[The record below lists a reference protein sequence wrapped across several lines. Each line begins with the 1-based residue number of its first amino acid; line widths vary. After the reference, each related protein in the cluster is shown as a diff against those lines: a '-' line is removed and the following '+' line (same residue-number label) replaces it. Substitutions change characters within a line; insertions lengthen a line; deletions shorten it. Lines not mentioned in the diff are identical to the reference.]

1 VKSGKDSTST
11 LSLVIHR
18 VRLKRNLQKSLLGFK
33 GRGETQ
39 ETIGSDPAYG
49 TFQPS
54 TTIEIGNVL

>member
-1 VKSGKDSTST
+1 
-11 LSLVIHR
+11 
-18 VRLKRNLQKSLLGFK
+18 VRLKRNLQKSILGFK